1 MYVVFGVT
9 SGMSSIP
16 FEGKYKEPND
26 IRDVHV
32 SGAPRINH
40 VLHSFVITGNRDDLV
55 VWSFDIPGYETHI
68 YSDIKERA
76 TLMLCPR
83 IDNSTYLLP
92 DVSLVDELNSML
104 YGNARVA
111 VYFVKPLDKSFVSSA
126 LKATVNAA
134 RALINQWV
142 INLFRSRGLATT
154 RLMDILS
161 GASEDLI
168 RSADLWSRRGF
179 TEEVGPVYA
188 MVDYV
193 KSSME
198 VKRSRSRRAGKG

>member
-16 FEGKYKEPND
+16 FEGRYKEPGD
-26 IRDVHV
+26 VRDVHV
-32 SGAPRINH
+32 SDAPRINH

-68 YSDIKERA
+68 YSAIKERA

-92 DVSLVDELNSML
+92 DALLIDELNSML
-104 YGNARVA
+104 YSDARVA
-111 VYFVKPLDKSFVSSA
+111 MYFVKPLDRSFVSRV
-126 LKATVNAA
+126 LKATVNEA

-142 INLFRSRGLATT
+142 NNLFRSRGLATT
-154 RLMDILS
+154 RLMDLLG

-168 RSADLWSRRGF
+168 GSANL
-179 TEEVGPVYA
+179 
-188 MVDYV
+188 
-193 KSSME
+193 
-198 VKRSRSRRAGKG
+198 

>member
-16 FEGKYKEPND
+16 FEGRYKGSGD
-26 IRDVHV
+26 VRDVHV
-32 SGAPRINH
+32 SDAPRINH

-68 YSDIKERA
+68 YSAIKERA

-92 DVSLVDELNSML
+92 DASLVDELNSML
-104 YGNARVA
+104 YGNAKVA
-111 VYFVKPLDKSFVSSA
+111 VYFVKPLDTSFVSRA
-126 LKATVNAA
+126 LRATVDAA
-134 RALINQWV
+134 KSLINRWV
-142 INLFRSRGLATT
+142 VNLLRSRGLATV

-161 GASEDLI
+161 GASEDLVK
-168 RSADLWSRRGF
+168 SADLWSRRGF

-188 MVDYV
+188 IVDYV
-193 KSSME
+193 NSSMN
-198 VKRSRSRRAGKG
+198 VKRSRSRRAGRG